1 MRRRTTIPSLLV
13 GAMLGAASVRAE
25 QPAPAIA
32 FLNFSDG
39 SEGISL
45 GDSDDA
51 PRNVSTLC
59 ETPRV
64 GSYWGSSDC
73 GDRASCMEFVADLVE
88 RHWEDMNI
96 VFTLERPK
104 SGPYTMVMIGPPSGT
119 CGFGVEGAAPLDC
132 DNGNPSNVVFAF
144 DCAASAAACSVT
156 ISQELAHSFGLAHTY
171 QTCDIMTP
179 GSFRCSEPVF
189 SKSDAP
195 ADDTT
200 CGAVQNNHGRLL
212 DVLGPWTGG
221 DSHRL
226 PSGSNPSDVAAGCSM
241 QGRPSRSAPA
251 LLLVLLAL
259 LSRFR
264 ERARA
269 PW

>member
-1 MRRRTTIPSLLV
+1 
-13 GAMLGAASVRAE
+13 MLGAASVRAE
-25 QPAPAIA
+25 PTPPQVA

-39 SEGISL
+39 SESISL
-45 GDSDDA
+45 AETDDA
-51 PRNVSTLC
+51 TRNVSTLC

-88 RHWEDMNI
+88 QHWEDMNI
-96 VFTLERPK
+96 VFTLERPA
-104 SGPYTMVMIGPPSGT
+104 SGPYTMVMIGPPSGS

-132 DNGNPSNVVFAF
+132 HNRNPSNVVFAF

-171 QTCDIMTP
+171 QSCDIMTP
-179 GSFRCSEPVF
+179 GSFRCSEPSF
-189 SKSDAP
+189 SKSDAL

-200 CGAVQNNHGRLL
+200 CGPIQNNHARLL
-212 DVLGPWTGG
+212 EVLGPWQGG
-221 DSHRL
+221 VSHRV
-226 PSGSNPSDVAAGCSM
+226 PSESDRADVATGCSM

-251 LLLVLLAL
+251 LLVVLLAL
-259 LSRFR
+259 LWRFR
-264 ERARA
+264 RESGP

>member
-1 MRRRTTIPSLLV
+1 MRRRTTIPFLLA
-13 GAMLGAASVRAE
+13 GARLGAVQVRAE
-25 QPAPAIA
+25 QPAPAVA

-39 SEGISL
+39 SEAISP
-45 GDSDDA
+45 GEHDDA
-51 PRNVSTLC
+51 THNVSMLC
-59 ETPRV
+59 DTPRV
-64 GSYWGSSDC
+64 GSYWGSNDC
-73 GDRASCMEFVADLVE
+73 GDRASCMQLVADLVE

-104 SGPYTMVMIGPPSGT
+104 SGPYTMVMIGPPSGS

-132 DNGNPSNVVFAF
+132 DNRNPSNVVFAF

-179 GSFRCSEPVF
+179 GSFRCSEPIF
-189 SKSDAP
+189 SKSDAL

-200 CGAVQNNHGRLL
+200 CGAVQNNHARLL
-212 DVLGPWTGG
+212 EVLGSWTGG
-221 DSHRL
+221 ESHRL
-226 PSGSNPSDVAAGCSM
+226 PSDSDQAVVANGCSM

-251 LLLVLLAL
+251 LLMVLLAL
-259 LSRFR
+259 LVRFR
-264 ERARA
+264 RESG
-269 PW
+269 PSW